1 MTNVDYLFDD
11 DGLMKKATK
20 SALLQEL
27 EKNLSEE
34 EKQSVPSQ
42 DNNHTVLIV
51 DVMANLRK
59 ITLKNMKTFGDMA
72 LAFITF
78 IEKSFKYFRRIDFMF
93 DSYLEYSKGL
103 WTQKKTV

>member
-20 SALLQEL
+20 RALLQEL

-42 DNNHTVLIV
+42 DDYHTMLIV
-51 DVMANLRK
+51 DVMASLRK

-78 IEKSFKYFRRIDFMF
+78 IEKFFQNFGRIDFF
-93 DSYLEYSKGL
+93 YFLF
-103 WTQKKTV
+103 